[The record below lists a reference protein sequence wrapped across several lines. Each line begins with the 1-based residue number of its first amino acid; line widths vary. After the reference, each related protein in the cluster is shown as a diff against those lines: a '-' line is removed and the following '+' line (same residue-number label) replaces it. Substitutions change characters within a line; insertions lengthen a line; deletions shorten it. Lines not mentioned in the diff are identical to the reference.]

1 MKNLMKNAVNQ
12 FSGMVSKPKPAPP
25 VRVKRREPGP
35 ADLALA
41 QYSGDPA
48 LVAAHAAWGSGR
60 LWPADPGFEQRACR
74 SFQVGSD
81 KIVGV
86 LGSATGGPVVAMAA
100 HLSCFVFGFD
110 WRSNAEVPAQEFIK
124 ASGVGNKIN
133 VRAINLDMVF
143 PLQRK
148 CDGMIAVEPVLTRSQ
163 DQVLDWLRL
172 AISGGGQV
180 ILEEPSLE
188 NQARKAPKGQWFVD
202 QENDDCFW
210 KTPAE
215 REMALKLAGFSVQ
228 RVQETTG
235 VALRALRTAVASTDQ
250 AYEELKKA
258 TELAPILQ
266 PVTDYFIKE
275 INTAKN
281 RLNALENG
289 DVAVYRY
296 TAIKQRAD
304 G

>member
-1 MKNLMKNAVNQ
+1 MKNVTSQ

-25 VRVKRREPGP
+25 ARAKRRGPSP

-41 QYSGDPA
+41 KYSGDPA
-48 LVAAHAAWGSGR
+48 IVAAHVAWGGGR
-60 LWPADPGFEQRACR
+60 LWPADPGFEQRACG
-74 SFQVGSD
+74 SFHVGSD
-81 KIVGV
+81 KIVGI
-86 LGSATGGPVVAMAA
+86 LGAATGGPVVAMSA

-110 WRSNAEVPAQEFIK
+110 WRSAAEVPAQEFIK
-124 ASGVGNKIN
+124 AAGAGDKTS
-133 VRAINLDMVF
+133 VRTINLDTVF

-148 CDGMIAVEPVLTRSQ
+148 CEGMIAVEPVLTRSQ
-163 DQVLDWLRL
+163 DHVLDWLRL

-188 NQARKAPKGQWFVD
+188 HQEQQVPKGQWFVD
-202 QENDDCFW
+202 QENENCFW

-228 RVQETTG
+228 KVQETTG
-235 VALRALRTAVASTDQ
+235 IALRTLRTAVASTDQ
-250 AYEELKKA
+250 AFAELSQA

-266 PVTDYFIKE
+266 PVTEFFKKE
-275 INTAKN
+275 VDAAKN

-296 TAIKQRAD
+296 TAIKHRVD